1 MVTYLH
7 PERFTQR
14 VFVRL
19 GYERGQLE
27 ILPCKYLFACRQF
40 VMDDN
45 KRPKYFE
52 LSQDAQLRVGKNCC
66 GKHSYSVQCIAC
78 EQTPWT
84 GVERKTF

>member
-1 MVTYLH
+1 MPVSGHYVFMVTYLH

-52 LSQDAQLRVGKNCC
+52 LSQDANAVKLESSESAK
-66 GKHSYSVQCIAC
+66 IAVVSILTAC
-78 EQTPWT
+78 
-84 GVERKTF
+84 RA